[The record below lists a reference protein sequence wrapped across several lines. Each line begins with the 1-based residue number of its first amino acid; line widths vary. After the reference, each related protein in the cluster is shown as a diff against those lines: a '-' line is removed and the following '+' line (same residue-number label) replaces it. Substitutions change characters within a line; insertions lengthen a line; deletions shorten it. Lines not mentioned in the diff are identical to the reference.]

1 MPHSTTSLSLP
12 QKITI
17 KNQLKAIEETTLKS
31 ELRAGLLAQDKYISS
46 KFFYDRAGSAL
57 FEMITELP
65 EYYPTRTEKSILQ
78 NGAQSFF
85 SKMRNLELIELGS
98 GDSSKISMVLNAVPP
113 LFLDSITY
121 RPIDFSAS
129 AIQKSARDL
138 SKRFPTLTIDGL
150 VADFTS
156 KLHLEHNGH
165 SRVLC
170 FFGSTLGNF
179 TPHQA
184 TTLLSNISSTMHQ
197 GDQLF
202 LGIDMEKP
210 IPILEA
216 AYNDSQR
223 ITEAF
228 NKNILRVTNNL
239 LKTNFIPIHFE
250 HLAYYNEAE
259 HRIEMHLKARKKLT
273 IESPYLDAN
282 IILNKGES
290 IHTEN
295 SYKFSEERIKQITT
309 DSNLQIKEIFYDIH
323 KWFGLVQLE
332 K

>member
-1 MPHSTTSLSLP
+1 MPNSTTSLSLP
-12 QKITI
+12 RKITI
-17 KNQLKAIEETTLKS
+17 KNQLKAIKEAALKS

-78 NGAQSFF
+78 NGAQAVF

-98 GDSSKISMVLNAVPP
+98 GDSSKISMVLNAIPP

-138 SKRFPTLTIDGL
+138 SKCFPSLTIDGL

-156 KLHLEHNGH
+156 KLHLEPTGRT
-165 SRVLC
+165 RVLC

-179 TPHQA
+179 TPQQS
-184 TTLLSNISSTMHQ
+184 TSLLSNISSIMHQ

-202 LGIDMEKP
+202 MGIDMEKP
-210 IPILEA
+210 IPVLEA

-239 LKTNFIPIHFE
+239 LKTNFIPIHFD
-250 HLAYYNEAE
+250 HLAFYNEKE
-259 HRIEMHLKARKKLT
+259 HRIEMHLKATKKLT
-273 IESPYLDAN
+273 IKSPDFN
-282 IILNKGES
+282 QHIILNKGET

-295 SYKFSEERIKQITT
+295 SYKFSENRIKQLASES
-309 DSNLQIKEIFYDIH
+309 DLQILEIYYDPN
-323 KWFGLVQLE
+323 KWFGLVHL
-332 K
+332 KK

>member
-1 MPHSTTSLSLP
+1 MPHTTTSLSIP
-12 QKITI
+12 RKITI
-17 KNQLKAIEETTLKS
+17 KNQLKALEETKLKS
-31 ELRAGLLAQDKYISS
+31 ELRAGLLAQEKYISS

-78 NGAQSFF
+78 NGAQPIFA
-85 SKMRNLELIELGS
+85 KMRNLELIELGS
-98 GDSSKISMVLNAVPP
+98 GDSSKISMVLKAIPSI
-113 LFLDSITY
+113 FLNSLTY

-129 AIQKSARDL
+129 AIQKSARNL
-138 SKRFPTLTIDGL
+138 IKRFPAITIEGL

-156 KLHLEHNGH
+156 ILQLEPTGQP
-165 SRVLC
+165 RAFC

-179 TPHQA
+179 TPQQA
-184 TTLLSNISSTMHQ
+184 TRLLSNISSIMHP

-210 IPILEA
+210 TTILEA
-216 AYNDSQR
+216 AYNDSQH

-228 NKNILRVTNNL
+228 NKNILRVTNRL
-239 LKTNFIPIHFE
+239 LKTNFIPTHFE
-250 HLAYYNEAE
+250 HLAFYNEAE
-259 HRIEMHLKARKKLT
+259 HRIEMHLKARTKLS
-273 IESPYLDAN
+273 IESPYLDKN
-282 IILNKGES
+282 IVLHKEET

-295 SYKFSEERIKQITT
+295 SYKFSEEGIKRMTA
-309 DSNLQIKEIFYDIH
+309 DSNLKIKEIFYDNR
-323 KWFGLVQLE
+323 KWFGLVQLM

>member
-1 MPHSTTSLSLP
+1 MPHSTKSLSLP
-12 QKITI
+12 RKITI
-17 KNQLKAIEETTLKS
+17 KNQLKTIEETALTS
-31 ELRAGLLAQDKYISS
+31 ELRAGLLAPDKYISS

-78 NGAQSFF
+78 NGAHRVF
-85 SKMRNLELIELGS
+85 SKMRDLELIELGS

-138 SKRFPTLTIDGL
+138 SKRFPALTIEGL

-156 KLHLEHNGH
+156 KLHLKHNGQP
-165 SRVLC
+165 RILC

-179 TPHQA
+179 TPHQSS
-184 TTLLSNISSTMHQ
+184 TLLSNISSIMHQ

-210 IPILEA
+210 TPILEA

-228 NKNILRVTNNL
+228 NKNILRVTNSL
-239 LKTNFIPIHFE
+239 LKTNFIPIHFD
-250 HLAYYNEAE
+250 HLAFYNEHE
-259 HRIEMHLKARKKLT
+259 HRIEMHLKARNNLT
-273 IESPYLDAN
+273 IKSPYLDEN
-282 IILNKGES
+282 IVLNKGET

-295 SYKFSEERIKQITT
+295 SYKFSEERIKQITA
-309 DSNLQIKEIFYDIH
+309 DSNLQIEEIFYDPH
-323 KWFGLVQLE
+323 KWFGLVHLI